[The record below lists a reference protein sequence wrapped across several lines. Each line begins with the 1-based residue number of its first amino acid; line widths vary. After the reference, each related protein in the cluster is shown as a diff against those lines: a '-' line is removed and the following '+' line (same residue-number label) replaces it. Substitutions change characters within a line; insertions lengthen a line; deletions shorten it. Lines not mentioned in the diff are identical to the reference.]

1 MSYKTPGVYVQE
13 KSLYPPSVAGADTA
27 VPALIGYTE
36 KALDAGGDDLRGI
49 PVKIRSLVE
58 FESLYGKAFEPAAYH
73 LVTDENKGNAI
84 VSVKADKR
92 FFLYDAMRQLFD
104 NGGGICFVVSVGN
117 YNDKVD
123 LTALSKGID
132 ALRKYDEPTL
142 LLVPDAVGLLD
153 ENDEPDGV
161 GFSKLQKLALTQ
173 CAGLQ
178 NRFCILD
185 LMLGY
190 LPETITDQPI
200 ADFRNRIGINHLQ
213 YGAAYYPWL
222 VSNYSHP
229 VHLRKLHFYEQ
240 ADPDTPID
248 DPEDFSKDPDEN
260 LPVTAWKQAVKQTD
274 AATGGGGSAI
284 SAERI
289 RQEGAGHLRTLMAG
303 YQGNLQENIAHKNN
317 TSGYMAALAF
327 MVKAMDATDRETP
340 AGSDLKR
347 DISAMHSD
355 QELTAAI
362 SHLVGIEKNE
372 DSIANNL
379 NSRVADIN
387 DVDAIYQSVD
397 EQWFGGVAYGDI
409 PVDGTSFT
417 TGFEG
422 SLQIIEALKESADHI
437 LKAYGSLVDAVLHYE
452 REAEKTLFSAHAFFR
467 GVFDKV
473 TVYMQT
479 IPPSGAIAGIYARV
493 DHTHGVWKA
502 PANVS
507 LVSVK
512 GPAVKIDSRDQE
524 TLNIHPTGKS
534 INAIRN
540 FTGKGTLVWG
550 ARTLAGNDNEWKYI
564 PVRRFFIMIEQ
575 RLKKA
580 VEAFTFDANDAGT
593 WVKVRAMAENF
604 LTIQWRSGAL
614 QGAKPED
621 AFFVRVG
628 EGETMTGQDVLEGR
642 MIVEVGLAAV
652 RPAEFI
658 ILRFSHKM
666 QT

>member
-13 KSLYPPSVAGADTA
+13 KSLYPPSVAGVETA
-27 VPALIGYTE
+27 VPAMIGYTE
-36 KALDAGGDDLRGI
+36 KAVDAGGDDLTGI
-49 PVKIRSLVE
+49 PVKIKSLVE
-58 FESLYGKAFEPAAYH
+58 FESLYGKGFEPASYH
-73 LVTDENKGNAI
+73 LVTDKNKGNAI
-84 VSVKADKR
+84 VSVKPDKR

-104 NGGGICFVVSVGN
+104 NGGGSCFVVSVGN
-117 YNDKVD
+117 YTGQVD
-123 LTALSKGID
+123 FVALSKGLD

-142 LLVPDAVGLLD
+142 LVLPDAVGLLD
-153 ENDEPDGV
+153 ENDEPDG
-161 GFSKLQKLALTQ
+161 GNFSKLQKLALTQ
-173 CAGLQ
+173 CAELQ
-178 NRFCILD
+178 DRFCILD
-185 LMLGY
+185 IMLGH
-190 LPETITDQPI
+190 LPETVTDQPI
-200 ADFRNRIGINHLQ
+200 ADFRSRIGINNLQ

-222 VSNYSHP
+222 VSTYNHP
-229 VHLRKLHFYEQ
+229 VHLRKLVFYEQ

-248 DPEDFSKDPDEN
+248 DLEIFSNDHDEN
-260 LPVTAWKQAVKQTD
+260 LPVKVWKQAVKQSD
-274 AATGGGGSAI
+274 AATGEGGTGI
-284 SAERI
+284 DAERL
-289 RQEGAGHLRTLMAG
+289 REEGAGHMKTLMAF
-303 YQGNLQENIAHKNN
+303 YQSNLQNNIAHKQN
-317 TSGYMAALAF
+317 TSGYMAVLAF
-327 MVKAMDATDRETP
+327 MVNALDATDKETP

-347 DISAMHSD
+347 DISGLHSD
-355 QELTAAI
+355 QALTAAI
-362 SHLVGIEKNE
+362 RDLIEMEKNE
-372 DSIANNL
+372 DSMANNL
-379 NSRVADIN
+379 SSRVADIN

-397 EQWFGGVAYGDI
+397 KKWFGSVEYVDI
-409 PVDGTSFT
+409 PVNGTSFT

-422 SLQIIEALKESADHI
+422 SLQIIEALKGSADII
-437 LKAYGSLVDAVLHYE
+437 LKAYESLIDAVLHYE
-452 REAEKTLFSAHAFFR
+452 REAGKTLFSSHAFFR

-473 TVYMQT
+473 TAYMQT
-479 IPPSGAIAGIYARV
+479 IPLSGAIAGVYARV

-540 FTGKGTLVWG
+540 FTGKGILVWG
-550 ARTLAGNDNEWKYI
+550 ARTLAGNDNEWRYI

-575 RLKKA
+575 SLKKA
-580 VEAFTFDANDAGT
+580 VEAFTFDANDANT
-593 WVKVRAMAENF
+593 WVKVRAMTENF